1 MRRSTHLHLLTLAAV
16 ASALAAAS
24 CVAPGRGPSPPLP
37 APRVESPAETES
49 GIAERVLAA
58 HNASRAGAGLPPC
71 SLDPMLSRAAEGHA
85 RDMANRRRMTHR
97 GGDFSSPFDRISR
110 QGYTY
115 RAAAENV
122 AYGFDDVESVMV
134 GWMKSPGHRR
144 NILGPYPEIG
154 VGRAIAKDGAS
165 YWCVT
170 FGTPRPSGNAGLRRD
185 VGYTSNRVILA
196 PRSGSRARRKGST
209 DPCVDFSGHWPP
221 C

>member
-1 MRRSTHLHLLTLAAV
+1 MRRTTRPGLLTLAAI

-24 CVAPGRGPSPPLP
+24 CVAPGRGPSPPLT
-37 APRVESPAETES
+37 APRVESPDEGEA

-58 HNASRAGAGLPPC
+58 HNARRAGAGLPPC
-71 SLDPMLSRAAEGHA
+71 SLDPRLGRAAEGHA
-85 RDMANRRRMTHR
+85 RDMADRRKMTHR
-97 GGDFSSPFDRISR
+97 GGDFSSPFDRIAR

-122 AYGFDDVESVMV
+122 AYGFDDVEGLMV
-134 GWMKSPGHRR
+134 AWMKSPGHRR
-144 NILGPYPEIG
+144 NILGPYAEIG

-185 VGYTSNRVILA
+185 VGYDCFRAALA
-196 PRSGSRARRKGST
+196 PRSGSRARRKGSA
-209 DPCVDFSGHWPP
+209 DACVDFSGPWPP
-221 C
+221 F